1 MAKQVVWSLRA
12 QDDRKAIL
20 HYWRIRNKSNTYSKI
35 LNKLFKDSI
44 QIIQDFPQIGKAT
57 DDPNTRIKTVRDY
70 LIFYEET
77 ETQIFILTIWDSRQD
92 PDKLEK
98 VLG

>member
-1 MAKQVVWSLRA
+1 MAMQVVWSLKAR
-12 QDDRKAIL
+12 DDRKAIL
-20 HYWRIRNKSNTYSKI
+20 HYWRIRNESNTYSKI

-44 QIIQDFPQIGKAT
+44 QIIEGFPHIGKAT
-57 DDPNTRIKTVRDY
+57 NDPNTRIKTVRDY